1 MERREK
7 DQRNRESEF
16 NFCVMMAVAAA
27 AVGQPALTHVASKGG
42 GSRGWN
48 NDGGREG
55 EEVGRRYP

>member
-27 AVGQPALTHVASKGG
+27 AVGQPALTHVASKGE